1 MDNFVCG
8 IRQGISCDINRFDV
22 NVIIEMV
29 SNCVLSDVVGRVR
42 YYLLNIDDDSFEVII
57 KKSVYSIVLQKEIV
71 LVGMY
76 KFKN

>member
-8 IRQGISCDINRFDV
+8 IWHGISYDINRFDV

-42 YYLLNIDDDSFEVII
+42 YYLLNIDDDSFE
-57 KKSVYSIVLQKEIV
+57 
-71 LVGMY
+71 
-76 KFKN
+76 